1 MFFLRILIACCW
13 VIALPN
19 RAGAE
24 TFPSKPVTVIVPFA
38 AGGLTDGLARALSQ
52 RLSEKW
58 RQPVIVDN
66 RAGGGT
72 VIGTAAAARAP
83 ADGHTLLLTS
93 FGFIA
98 NQVMLPNLPYAPGA
112 LEPLVMVADAPSV
125 LFVHPSVPADNVAE
139 LVRYLK
145 SQTTPLPFAS
155 SGNGSSPH
163 IAAELFASLAEVEI
177 THVPYRGNGPALT
190 DLIGGQVKAMFDS
203 LAALSYVKAGKLKA
217 IGIAS
222 TQRSSRAPDLVPIAE
237 SGVVALN
244 GFSAG
249 SWFGLFVP
257 SGTPRE
263 LQQKLFADIRAVL
276 DTKDMR
282 DAIVKAGVEPVQI
295 SQAQFAGYL
304 KAELDKWGPVIRA
317 KNIRPD

>member
-13 VIALPN
+13 AIALPN

-24 TFPSKPVTVIVPFA
+24 AFPSKPVTVIVPYA

-112 LEPLVMVADAPSV
+112 LEPLAMVADAPSV

-145 SQTTPLPFAS
+145 SQKTPLPFAS

-217 IGIAS
+217 LGIAS
-222 TQRSSRAPDLVPIAE
+222 MQRSSRAPELVPIAE
-237 SGVVALN
+237 SGVAALSE
-244 GFSAG
+244 FSAG